1 MKLSRFRATLAISA
15 VLLLAA
21 AALAA
26 PREKVLHAFRDRP
39 AAYPYSRLVA
49 DAAGNFYGTTTSDGV
64 HGAGTIYELS
74 PLQNGGWAYHVLY
87 VFPGTDGN
95 NPHGRLLLDAAG
107 NLYGTTNTFSTGNY
121 GCGTAYELTPRSS
134 GRWVFK
140 MLAKLD
146 CWAGLGLAMDA
157 QGNLYG
163 RTYSGG
169 SSGCGTV
176 FELTPGSNGQWTE
189 TILYNFS
196 FANRECGIGTGLIFD
211 PTGNNLYGADDNEV
225 FVLNRGS
232 GGKWIETT
240 AHRFSGKDGYE
251 ASGDLIF
258 DGTGNLYGANAAGGR
273 GGEGTVYRLTP
284 QPGEGW
290 TSTVLHT
297 FPTNDQDGYYPFGG
311 VTLDSAGNLYGTTSQ
326 GGVYG
331 FGVVFK
337 LSSGAGTWHE
347 SLLHSFTGGRDGGG
361 PFGGGLILDTSG
373 NLYGTT
379 TNGGIGQGRAGYGVV
394 FQMVP

>member
-1 MKLSRFRATLAISA
+1 MSFRATLAISA

-21 AALAA
+21 TALAA
-26 PREKVLHAFRDRP
+26 SREKVLHTFEDRP

-49 DAAGNFYGTTTSDGV
+49 DAAGNFYGTTTWDGV

-95 NPHGRLLLDAAG
+95 NPHGRLLLDVSG
-107 NLYGTTNTFSTGNY
+107 NLYGTTNTFSSGGY
-121 GCGTAYELTPRSS
+121 GCGTAYELSPNS
-134 GRWVFK
+134 GGQWVFK
-140 MLAKLD
+140 TLAKLD

-189 TILYNFS
+189 TVLYNFKFS
-196 FANRECGIGTGLIFD
+196 HRECGIGTGLILD
-211 PTGNNLYGADDNEV
+211 STGNNLYGADDNEV
-225 FVLNRGS
+225 FVLNRDS
-232 GGKWIETT
+232 GGKWTEKP
-240 AHRFSGKDGYE
+240 AYRFRSKDGYE

-258 DGTGNLYGANAAGGR
+258 DGAGNLYGTNAAGGL
-273 GGEGTVYRLTP
+273 GEEGTVYKLRP
-284 QPGEGW
+284 QSGGGW
-290 TSTVLHT
+290 ISTVLHS
-297 FPTNDQDGYYPFGG
+297 FPKNGKDGYYPFGG
-311 VTLDSAGNLYGTTSQ
+311 VALDSAGNLYGTTSQ
-326 GGVYG
+326 GGAYG

-337 LSSGAGTWHE
+337 LTPGARGAWHE
-347 SLLHSFTGGRDGGG
+347 RLLRSFTGGRDGGS

-379 TNGGIGQGRAGYGVV
+379 TYGGAGQGRAGYGVV
-394 FQMVP
+394 FQIVP